1 MSTGRTDQSCSY
13 VNKSVQWSAQTHSIQ
28 ILQTD
33 PLMISGKI
41 AKQPTKMLIDSGA
54 SLTLINSSLFNR
66 LPYHIR
72 QRVEYQT
79 GNLQLHLARD
89 VPRPRQNRE
98 SRSRWSRSRSVSVS
112 VVSVSVTV

>member
-1 MSTGRTDQSCSY
+1 
-13 VNKSVQWSAQTHSIQ
+13 
-28 ILQTD
+28 
-33 PLMISGKI
+33 MISGKI

-112 VVSVSVTV
+112 VSICLGLGLDLSRSRSSRSRSQFDLSYF